1 MIKRRNMWKQV
12 LLMIITV
19 GIYGIYWFY
28 STSKEM
34 VEYKGLG
41 GRPGLWTVLLFVPYI
56 SVYASWKHS
65 KAVEAL
71 TDGQY
76 RALLIVILWIFFPPA
91 VWAITQIELNKRA
104 TDESTHVIDASPPA
118 TNEPSSGD

>member
-1 MIKRRNMWKQV
+1 VIKRRNMWKQV
-12 LLMIITV
+12 LLMIVTV

-76 RALLIVILWIFFPPA
+76 RALLIVILMDILPPCCLGNYSNR
-91 VWAITQIELNKRA
+91 VE
-104 TDESTHVIDASPPA
+104 
-118 TNEPSSGD
+118 